1 MKSTCRL
8 ILPLLLAVST
18 IAAAPA
24 VVPQSLPD
32 SVKLIYDVN
41 YYDTG
46 LGNLV
51 TELNR
56 NGDTYEVRAETR
68 AEGLASIL
76 LGGTL
81 REECEFSV
89 SDSMEIRPLH
99 YTIEKEGSD
108 PYTHSADFLWK
119 DMQVAY
125 KDGKSLDIPLAGY
138 VIDNCTVP
146 FAFAA
151 ADKIT
156 VKEYPYI
163 HILGGRSLR
172 HYEDIQ
178 VSQETVEVPAGTFE
192 AVRIDQ
198 QRVGSPEKKL
208 SIWVAPALQNIAVKI
223 EERRTMRVTS
233 MELADKEGM

>member
-1 MKSTCRL
+1 MKSTSRL
-8 ILPLLLAVST
+8 ILPLLLGIST

-24 VVPQSLPD
+24 VSPQSLPD
-32 SVKLIYDVN
+32 SVKLTYDVN

-51 TELNR
+51 TELSR

-99 YTIEKEGSD
+99 YSIEKEGSD
-108 PYTHSADFLWK
+108 PYMHSADFLWK
-119 DMQVAY
+119 DMKVAY
-125 KDGKSLDIPLAGY
+125 EDGKSLGIPPEGY

-163 HILGGRSLR
+163 HILGGKRLR
-172 HYEDIQ
+172 HYEEIK
-178 VSQETVEVPAGTFE
+178 VSRETVEVPAGKFD

-198 QRVGSPEKKL
+198 QRVGSPDKKL
-208 SIWVAPALQNIAVKI
+208 SIWVAPELRNIAVKI

-233 MELADKEGM
+233 MELAEKEGM